1 MLGSRLARR
10 IVLPLLI
17 LLAALFGV
25 LAWVAVQI
33 AESRVEEELRLTADR
48 VAHALDHISLPPE
61 HRDGILPS
69 LAELV
74 GVEIIVVGPAGRF
87 STLGDE
93 PSSDAGLGNGPLVVN
108 GVEYRALSRRAAR
121 GPDVYYVLTL
131 EEHIAQRRLDVLVP
145 VLVAGACGLLAAL
158 VFGLLVSRVVVRPVQ
173 ALAETARRVALEH
186 GGEVRVTGA
195 RRSPGE
201 IGDLEEA
208 FERML
213 AAIRQSEAVLRE
225 TERFAALGRLA
236 GGIAHELRNPL
247 TAIRLA
253 VESVSTGDAEDR
265 EEAVRVASAEIERL
279 ERTLN
284 ELLHYVRPRPLRL
297 EEHDLQGL
305 LADAVLLLQPQLDH
319 LQVALTLH
327 ASDGAT
333 VRADADRLRQAI
345 LNLVLNAAQAQP
357 EGGSIEL
364 RGSAGR
370 IVVRDKGRG
379 IPDKVRESIFE
390 PFVTTRAEGIGL
402 GLAVVKQVCD
412 EHGFALRF
420 ETGADGTTFF
430 IEWETGS

>member
-33 AESRVEEELRLTADR
+33 AEDRVEEELRLSADR
-48 VAHALDHISLPPE
+48 VAHALDRISLAPE
-61 HRDGILPS
+61 HRAGILPS
-69 LAELV
+69 LAGLAGSELV
-74 GVEIIVVGPAGRF
+74 VVGPAGRF

-93 PSSDAGLGNGPLVVN
+93 PPSDTVLGDGPLVVN
-108 GVEYRALSRRAAR
+108 GVEYRALSRHAAR
-121 GPDVYYVLTL
+121 GPDVYYVLTP

-158 VFGLLVSRVVVRPVQ
+158 VFGLLISRAIVRPVQ

-236 GGIAHELRNPL
+236 SGIAHELRNPL

-253 VESVSTGDAEDR
+253 VESISTGDAKDR

-279 ERTLN
+279 DRTLN

-297 EEHDLQGL
+297 EEHDLRGL

-327 ASDGAT
+327 VSEGAT
-333 VRADADRLRQAI
+333 VRADADRVRQAI

-412 EHGFALRF
+412 EHGFTLRF

-430 IEWETGS
+430 IEWEAGS